1 MNSIVNEQ
9 LQDYL
14 RQLSK
19 SDDETILELE
29 EFAKNN
35 HIPIVEAEVRQLL
48 KMILLMEQP
57 KTILEIGTAIGYSSI
72 IMKKTCPGAKI
83 TTVENYEKNAN
94 FARKNFKKYGY
105 DDIELIFGDGYEVM
119 KNMNTKFDLIFIDAA
134 KGQYIKYFEEA
145 VRLSN
150 KNSVIVCDNV
160 LFRGMVCEKEF
171 YEHRHRKI
179 TIVKR
184 LREFLE
190 IISDSSKYDT
200 TIIPIDDGMSITKL
214 K

>member
-57 KTILEIGTAIGYSSI
+57 KSILEIGTAIGYSSI
-72 IMKKTCPGAKI
+72 IMKKTCPDAKI
-83 TTVENYEKNAN
+83 TTVENYEKMQILPEKTSKSTVMMISNWYLVTDMKLWKIWIQN
-94 FARKNFKKYGY
+94 LIWYLSMPRK
-105 DDIELIFGDGYEVM
+105 
-119 KNMNTKFDLIFIDAA
+119 
-134 KGQYIKYFEEA
+134 
-145 VRLSN
+145 
-150 KNSVIVCDNV
+150 DN
-160 LFRGMVCEKEF
+160 
-171 YEHRHRKI
+171 I
-179 TIVKR
+179 
-184 LREFLE
+184 
-190 IISDSSKYDT
+190 
-200 TIIPIDDGMSITKL
+200 
-214 K
+214 

>member
-1 MNSIVNEQ
+1 
-9 LQDYL
+9 
-14 RQLSK
+14 
-19 SDDETILELE
+19 
-29 EFAKNN
+29 
-35 HIPIVEAEVRQLL
+35 
-48 KMILLMEQP
+48 MILLTEQP
-57 KTILEIGTAIGYSSI
+57 KSILEIGTAIGYSSI
-72 IMKKTCPGAKI
+72 VMKKTCPAAKI

-94 FARKNFKKYGY
+94 FARENF

-119 KNMNTKFDLIFIDAA
+119 KNMDTKFDLIFIDAA

>member
-19 SDDETILELE
+19 SNDETILELE

-35 HIPIVEAEVRQLL
+35 HIPIVEPEVRQLL

-57 KTILEIGTAIGYSSI
+57 KSILEIGTAIGYSSI
-72 IMKKTCPGAKI
+72 VMKKACPDAKI

-94 FARKNFKKYGY
+94 FARENFEKYGY

-119 KNMNTKFDLIFIDAA
+119 KNMDRKFDLIFIDAA